1 MNKSHLIGKI
11 AEAERFQGL
20 HPLFPKAFE
29 FLKRPDISDLPSGRY
44 DIDGDRCWASVQ
56 EVELKPLAERKLET
70 HRRFID
76 IQAPLT
82 GGESI
87 GIAKM
92 SVEAQ
97 ALPFDEEKDFVLYD
111 GESKPVTLNPGEFAI
126 FFPPLDAHAPCCS
139 VPNGPDRIKKVVIK
153 ILADVPAA

>member
-1 MNKSHLIGKI
+1 MEKSHLTGKI
-11 AEAERFQGL
+11 QEAEKFYGL

-29 FLKRPDISDLPSGRY
+29 FLKRPDVADLPSGRY
-44 DIDGDRCWASVQ
+44 DIDGDRCWAMVQ

-70 HRRFID
+70 HRKFID

-82 GGESI
+82 GAESI
-87 GIAKM
+87 GLAKM
-92 SVEAQ
+92 TAEAQ

-111 GESKPVTLNPGEFAI
+111 GESRPVTLVPGEFAI

-139 VPNGPDRIKKVVIK
+139 VQDGPVKIKKVVIK
-153 ILADVPAA
+153 ILAHGA